1 MENLIF
7 TAFWWGLGVAPW
19 IYGWTKKHDLT
30 IESII
35 GFGFLGL
42 LMGPLSFFIAPI
54 FFSEPKASL
63 VLMKK
68 WGK

>member
-1 MENLIF
+1 MSDLMF
-7 TAFWWGLGVAPW
+7 TAIWWGLGISPW
-19 IYGWTKKHDLT
+19 LYGWTKKHDLT
-30 IESII
+30 IEAVI

-42 LMGPLSFFIAPI
+42 LMGPVSWLISPI
-54 FFSEPKASL
+54 FFSDPKPSP